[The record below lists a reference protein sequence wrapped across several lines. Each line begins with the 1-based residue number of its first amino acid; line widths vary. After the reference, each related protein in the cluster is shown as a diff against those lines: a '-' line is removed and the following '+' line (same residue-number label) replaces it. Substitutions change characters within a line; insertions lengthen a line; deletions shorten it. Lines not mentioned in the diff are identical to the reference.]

1 MSSRIFLCSDHHLG
15 DTKICHY
22 LDDNG
27 NKNRP
32 YDTIDEMHESIVEL
46 HNSVVTR
53 SSDKVIYGGDV
64 VIDKSYFPILGLMNG
79 KKRLVRGNHDIF
91 ADKLYYQYFQ
101 QIHGV
106 KVIADRKV
114 IITHIPI
121 HSTCIKEGWINIT
134 GHLHRRVIDDP
145 RYRCICLEQT
155 EFKPVE
161 LDEVLSCH

>member
-15 DTKICHY
+15 DKKICHY

-27 NKNRP
+27 DKNRP
-32 YDTIDEMHESIVEL
+32 YNTVDEMHDSIVEL
-46 HNSVVTR
+46 HNSLVNTN
-53 SSDKVIYGGDV
+53 DKVYFVGDV
-64 VIDKSYFPILGLMNG
+64 VIDKNYFHILGLMNG

-91 ADKLYYQYFQ
+91 PDKLYYEYFQ
-101 QIHGV
+101 QIHGA

-121 HSTCIKEGWINIT
+121 HPSCIKEGWINIT
-134 GHLHRRVIDDP
+134 GHLHRRVINDS

-155 EFKPVE
+155 GFKPVE
-161 LDEVLSCH
+161 LDDIIS